1 MKITIKEIAEQAGVS
16 KATVSR
22 VINQSKVVSEDVRAR
37 VQAVI
42 DSHQFKPSA
51 MARGLSINKSHLIG
65 IILPDLSN
73 PVFSRMIS
81 GMEASIRGQAYSL
94 LIMAT
99 DFKVEKKIELIDIL
113 RDKGVEGLILVTDH
127 GTQVLYEAL
136 SSFGRPT
143 VIIGA
148 ETPMPHIPV
157 IRIDNYL
164 AAREAVQYL
173 VNLGHQRIAMIHGP
187 MDDPQSGLAR
197 FEGYRDVLKENG
209 LYDPDLTVESWYS
222 FEQGYN
228 AMGKLLTKAK
238 MPTAVFCACD
248 LIAIG
253 AMKAAMEN
261 GIPVPQQMAF
271 VGFDDV
277 DIAKMYNPT
286 LTTVR
291 QPFEEKGRLAVT
303 ELIQLIERSASGEPL
318 MAVACKVLPHEFITR
333 ESTRTLAVKRDQ

>member
-22 VINQSKVVSEDVRAR
+22 VINQSKSVSEDVRIR

-51 MARGLSINKSHLIG
+51 IARGLSIKKTHLIG

-73 PVFSRMIS
+73 PVFSRMIA
-81 GMEASIRGQAYSL
+81 GMEANIRDQAYSL

-99 DFKVEKKIELIDIL
+99 DFKVEKKIQLIDIL

-127 GTQVLYEAL
+127 GTQVLFDAL
-136 SSFGRPT
+136 KSFGRPT

-148 ETPMPHIPV
+148 ETPLPEIPV
-157 IRIDNYL
+157 IRIDNYR

-173 VNLGHQRIAMIHGP
+173 VNLGHQKVAMIHGP

-197 FEGYRDVLKENG
+197 YLGYKDVLEENG
-209 LYDPDLTVESWYS
+209 IFDDRLTVESWYS
-222 FEQGYN
+222 FEQGYH
-228 AMGKLLTKAK
+228 AMSKLLTKSTL
-238 MPTAVFCACD
+238 PTAVFCACD

-261 GIPVPQQMAF
+261 GIQVPQQMAF

-277 DIAKMYNPT
+277 DLAKMYNPT

-291 QPFEEKGRLAVT
+291 QPFEEKGRLAVK
-303 ELIQLIERSASGEPL
+303 ELIDLIEQQARGELLAP
-318 MAVACKVLPHEFITR
+318 VSCRVLPHEFITR
-333 ESTRTLAVKRDQ
+333 ESTRTKLNRS